1 MNRKLKKLFPFP
13 FKIIRGAR
21 VKMDELLGEKTAFQV
36 HFEKAQQIYYCRRS
50 KREESYR
57 QFEAHALKALTISKE
72 EENLAATAK
81 ALSLISRFQFEIG
94 HSDCIKTL
102 KESIVAAQAA
112 YGAESKQ
119 AAIQMSGLCLKLDEL
134 GQIEEADEIAW
145 HAFQMI
151 EKNTS
156 TSEKLSLNDA
166 VIEVAL
172 AARDMETAV
181 EAAYRGIRLTKLH
194 VDAQSTEYR
203 KRLQYYDSIIAP

>member
-13 FKIIRGAR
+13 FKILGGAR
-21 VKMDELLGEKTAFQV
+21 VKMDELHGEKPAWQV
-36 HFEKAQQIYYCRRS
+36 HFEKAQQIYYSRRS
-50 KREESYR
+50 NREESYA
-57 QFEAHALKALTISKE
+57 QFEAHALKALDTAKD

-112 YGAESKQ
+112 YGADSKE
-119 AAIQMSGLCLKLDEL
+119 AAIQMSGLCLKLEEL

-145 HAFQMI
+145 QAFQMI
-151 EKNTS
+151 ERNTS
-156 TSEKLSLNDA
+156 SSEKLSLNDA

-172 AARDMETAV
+172 TTRDLETAV

-194 VDAQSTEYR
+194 VDAESAEYR